1 MTDRSLSTHRMN
13 LAKALS
19 EAPTAPD
26 DVLPGLPVGTV
37 GALVA
42 PGGTGK
48 TMFAFGL
55 AVELACGK
63 PWLRQSLGMNV
74 KQACVPQPV
83 AMVVAEESEAE
94 MHRRLWR
101 ILESMLPAGSK
112 ALSVREEMR
121 ELLQRHLCVYPIA
134 GRLRL
139 RLDEEGS
146 PGDLKA
152 LSTIAQ
158 GKRMLILDP
167 LRQLHGADE
176 NSSSAMTDIVQKLQT
191 IATRQLCAVLVCHH
205 ANKLSTV
212 AGTGH
217 HASASRGAGAFTDA
231 VRWQVNLSD
240 VDDGFARRYGLNE
253 KQRALHVRLDL
264 AKANYI
270 GPQQPAVLRHS
281 GNGALVPVPFK

>member
-1 MTDRSLSTHRMN
+1 MTDRSLATHRRN

-19 EAPTAPD
+19 EPPTAPD

-55 AVELACGK
+55 AMELACGK
-63 PWLRQSLGMNV
+63 PWLRQSLGLNA
-74 KQACVPQPV
+74 KQACAPQPV

-112 ALSVREEMR
+112 ALSVRDEMR
-121 ELLQRHLCVYPIA
+121 ELLQRHLCIYPIA
-134 GRLRL
+134 GRL

-152 LSTIAQ
+152 LSAIAQ
-158 GKRMLILDP
+158 GKRMLLLDP

-191 IATRQLCAVLVCHH
+191 IATRQSCAVLVCHH
-205 ANKLSTV
+205 ANKLSTF

-217 HASASRGAGAFTDA
+217 HANASRGAGALTDA

-240 VDDGFARRYGLNE
+240 VDDGLARRYGLDE
-253 KQRALHVRLDL
+253 KRRALHIRLDL

-270 GPQQPAVLRHS
+270 GHRQPAVLLHS
-281 GNGALVPVPFK
+281 GNGALVPVPLK